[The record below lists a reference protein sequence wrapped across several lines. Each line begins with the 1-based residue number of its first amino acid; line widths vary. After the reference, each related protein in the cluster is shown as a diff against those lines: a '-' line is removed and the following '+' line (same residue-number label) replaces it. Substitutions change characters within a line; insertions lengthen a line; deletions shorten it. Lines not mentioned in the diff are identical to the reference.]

1 MIEVPETLFI
11 DGESLVVDKPAGLD
25 VDTPKRGGF
34 SLVSMLGAL
43 RFGFHREPSAVHRL
57 DRDTSGC
64 LLLARHRK
72 AHARFAKAFEDGLVE
87 KVYLGIL
94 DGIPEGREGTITLAL
109 DKESSQERG
118 WRMIASESGK
128 SAVTHWRMV
137 AESDGKALIEF
148 RPETGRTHQLRAHAL
163 YGLGIPLMGD
173 PIYGTGTQTLLHAS
187 TIRVPREGKPMIEAH
202 SPLPAIFAS
211 HGFSD
216 PEPVI
221 EIETESESESD
232 ADSSAAPA
240 DARS

>member
-11 DGESLVVDKPAGLD
+11 DGEALVVDKPAGLD

-43 RFGFHREPSAVHRL
+43 RFGFHREPTAVHRL
-57 DRDTSGC
+57 DKDTSGC

-94 DGIPEGREGTITLAL
+94 DGIPVERDGTITLAL
-109 DKESSQERG
+109 GKESSKERG
-118 WRMIASESGK
+118 WRMIAAETGK

-137 AESDGKALIEF
+137 GEANGKALIEF

-173 PIYGTGTQTLLHAS
+173 PVYGEGTQTLLHAS
-187 TIRVPREGKPMIEAH
+187 AIRVPREGKPPIEAR
-202 SPLPAIFAS
+202 SPLPAIFAA

-221 EIETESESESD
+221 APEPT
-232 ADSSAAPA
+232 AAPA

>member
-43 RFGFHREPSAVHRL
+43 RFGFHREPTAVHRL
-57 DRDTSGC
+57 DKDTSGC

-94 DGIPEGREGTITLAL
+94 DGIPEECEGTITLAL
-109 DKESSQERG
+109 GKESSKERG
-118 WRMIASESGK
+118 WRMIASEDGK
-128 SAVTHWRMV
+128 SAITHWRV
-137 AESDGKALIEF
+137 LAESDGKALIEF
-148 RPETGRTHQLRAHAL
+148 RPKTGRTHQLRAHAL

-187 TIRVPREGKPMIEAH
+187 SIMIPRDGKPAIEAH

-211 HGFSD
+211 NGFTD
-216 PEPVI
+216 PEPKAQ
-221 EIETESESESD
+221 T
-232 ADSSAAPA
+232 AAPETVET

>member
-11 DGESLVVDKPAGLD
+11 DGEALVVDKPAGLD

-43 RFGFHREPSAVHRL
+43 RFGFHREPTAVHRL

-64 LLLARHRK
+64 LLLARHPK
-72 AHARFAKAFEDGLVE
+72 AHARFAKAFEDGTVE

-94 DGIPEGREGTITLAL
+94 DGIPERREGTIALAL
-109 DKESSQERG
+109 AKQSSKERG
-118 WRMIASESGK
+118 WRMIAAETGK
-128 SAVTHWRMV
+128 SAVTHWRTV
-137 AESDGKALIEF
+137 AESGGKALIEF

-173 PIYGTGTQTLLHAS
+173 PVYGEGTQTLLHAS
-187 TIRVPREGKPMIEAH
+187 AIRVPREGKPPIAARA
-202 SPLPAIFAS
+202 PLPAIFLQQ
-211 HGFSD
+211 GFAD
-216 PEPVI
+216 PEPAI
-221 EIETESESESD
+221 EPEPT
-232 ADSSAAPA
+232 AAPA